1 MIAFIGLGNPGNIY
15 AKTKHNIGFRVV
27 DVFADRYNLSFEL
40 GKGEYVY
47 NNYKRKKVL
56 IVKPTTYMNK
66 SGIAIK
72 NISSYWNLIPEN
84 IFIIV
89 DDVDLP
95 LGTIRIRKK
104 GGDGCHRGMKNIIY
118 HMQTNEFP
126 RIRLGIGTDEIMR
139 PAEEYVLKPFSSKF
153 ESEVETMVE
162 KSADAVESIL
172 TRGIDYTMNHFNS

>member
-1 MIAFIGLGNPGNIY
+1 MVAFIGLGNPGNKY

-27 DVFADRYNLSFEL
+27 NAFAERYNLSFES

-47 NNYKRKKVL
+47 NSYKRKKVL

-66 SGIAIK
+66 SGLAVK
-72 NISSYWNLIPEN
+72 DISSFWSLLPEE
-84 IFIIV
+84 IFVIV

-104 GGDGCHRGMKNIIY
+104 GGDGCHRGMENIIY
-118 HMQTNEFP
+118 HLKTNKFP

-139 PAEEYVLKPFSSKF
+139 PAEEYVLKPFLSKF
-153 ESEVETMVE
+153 ESEVKIMVE
-162 KSADAVESIL
+162 KSADAIDSLL
-172 TRGIDYTMNHFNS
+172 THGIDYTMNHFNS